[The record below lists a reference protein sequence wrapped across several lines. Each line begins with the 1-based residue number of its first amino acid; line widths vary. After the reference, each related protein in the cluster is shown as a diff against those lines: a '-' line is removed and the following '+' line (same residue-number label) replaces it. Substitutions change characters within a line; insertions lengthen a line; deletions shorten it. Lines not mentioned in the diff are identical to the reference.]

1 MVTLDNQVLVWDFD
15 EEKVM
20 NKMINYTKIKIKME
34 KDDAICKVEMGC
46 NDIFLVSDF
55 GKVYHFKRN

>member
-1 MVTLDNQVLVWDFD
+1 MLVWDFD